1 MDHLDWMNKA
11 RENVKA
17 AQLCFDQSCFNAC
30 ANRLY
35 YALFHAGAA
44 ALLKNGVKPAGE
56 KIGHDWLQAA
66 FAEQLIHRRKVFS
79 LKFRSYLSD
88 AQRVRELAD
97 YRPSPVG
104 KKVVASELKKAKEL
118 IEAIN
123 QEVSHEAQP

>member
-11 RENVKA
+11 LENFKA
-17 AQLCFDQSCFNAC
+17 AQLCFERDCFNAC

-35 YALFHAGAA
+35 YAMFQAGAA

-66 FAEQLIHRRKVFS
+66 FAEQLIHRRKIFAR
-79 LKFRSYLSD
+79 KFRPYLSD
-88 AQRVRELAD
+88 AYRVRELAD

-104 KKVVASELKKAKEL
+104 KKVVAGELKKAKEL
-118 IEAIN
+118 IDVISK
-123 QEVSHEAQP
+123 EVSYETQP